1 MKFPFLASFIL
12 FIIVSLRANRRSRK
26 NQEKTE
32 RSFWNRENEANSV
45 RRKSLDDLDYIHIP
59 LDRLPT
65 QLMTDDPKV
74 AENLRMLQELST
86 KKIVNFTGYTNTDL
100 KLKYGT
106 ANITLLSEYDQNY
119 TLLARTLQSW
129 ADLLWEGGYV
139 REAVDIL
146 EFALNTHTDIS
157 RTYYRL
163 AKYYS
168 SKGENSRI
176 DELISQA
183 KELRSAN
190 KNAIVHTLQESYQ

>member
-32 RSFWNRENEANSV
+32 RNFWNRENEANSV

-65 QLMTDDPKV
+65 HLMADDPKV
-74 AENLRMLQELST
+74 AEDLRILKDLST
-86 KKIVNFTGYTNTDL
+86 RKIVNFTGYTNTDL
-100 KLKYGT
+100 KLKYGA

-119 TLLARTLQSW
+119 TMLARTLQNW

-146 EFALNTHTDIS
+146 EFALHTHTDVS
-157 RTYYRL
+157 HTYYRL

-168 SKGENSRI
+168 SKGENFRI